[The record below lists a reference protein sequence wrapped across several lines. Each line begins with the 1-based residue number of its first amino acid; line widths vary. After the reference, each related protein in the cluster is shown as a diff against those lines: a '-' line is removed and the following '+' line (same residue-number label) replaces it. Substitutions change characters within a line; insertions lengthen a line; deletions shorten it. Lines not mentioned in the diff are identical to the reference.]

1 MADDKQIEALT
12 GTVAKLVAANAD
24 GAKTF
29 KENQKEQ
36 KQLRS
41 DAAKNLME
49 LRRLIR
55 NTDGTSKEGQTRLGG
70 QEMLEKFFKNSGF
83 QFVQDRSE
91 GRLDQFDF
99 ANTKGRTAINQAFD
113 TAKLESA
120 LAKVIQEAQLISDS
134 KKEGEEFTK
143 EEKER
148 LDTLQQI
155 ETMTRQALD
164 YQEQMADETALD
176 AFKKYFGTMGDFK
189 QFIGNLRDTRAG
201 KQVTKITDKVKDGF
215 AFIFDIIKF
224 GLVLF
229 GGLTALTGFMNGW
242 NKAFDWFGKNASFGD
257 MLASGLAGIV
267 QAFTGITDDKAK
279 GIAEN
284 AAFYINGVI
293 SFLKRIVAAFGNI
306 TGLRERQDGESFLG
320 DAALVVGSLLFMFG
334 PKGMIGSAIS
344 FLFKGFMAL
353 AGIIATAVG
362 FPVAAVVGIVAAI
375 GLVIAGI
382 IIYWEEIQAGLS
394 KGAQFISD
402 MYAKYIQPIFDTIKD
417 FFVGL
422 ANKAKEFFGGDT
434 AELTQAIDEGLVE
447 SEGFIGIGNN
457 KVNREMAEQASSEKL
472 KMLLKDADLSR
483 KDRRFVEDLLKS
495 RDIQAAGQGG
505 NVATANTMD
514 ETAAMKSEAD
524 ANRGGGDTAIVATT
538 NNNQSS
544 QTTNITPGGTN
555 TQPGASYAVTDGL
568 PAT

>member
-12 GTVAKLVAANAD
+12 GTVAKLVAANAND
-24 GAKTF
+24 AKTF

-36 KQLRS
+36 KELRQA
-41 DAAKNLME
+41 AAKNLKE
-49 LRRLIR
+49 LKQFIQGE
-55 NTDGTSKEGQTRLGG
+55 DSKGTRLGG

-91 GRLDQFDF
+91 GRFDQFDF
-99 ANTKGRTAINQAFD
+99 ADGTGRTGIGQAFD

-155 ETMTRQALD
+155 ETMTSQALE

-176 AFKKYFGTMGDFK
+176 AFKKYFGSMGDFK
-189 QFIGNLRDTRAG
+189 QFIGKLGGGAMDKAG
-201 KQVTKITDKVKDGF
+201 EVGTKISDKVKDGF
-215 AFIFDIIKF
+215 SFIFDIIKF

-229 GGLTALTGFMNGW
+229 GGLTALTGFMDGW
-242 NKAFDWFGKNASFGD
+242 NNAFEWFGENATFGD

-267 QAFTGITDDKAK
+267 QAFTGISDEEAK

-284 AAFYINGVI
+284 AAYYINGVI
-293 SFLKRIVAAFGNI
+293 SILKRIVAAFGNI
-306 TGLRERQDGESFLG
+306 TGLRDRQEGESLLG
-320 DAALVVGSLLFMFG
+320 DSALVIGSLLFMFG
-334 PKGMIGSAIS
+334 PKGMIGSAIG

-362 FPVAAVVGIVAAI
+362 IPVAAVVAIVVGI
-375 GLVIAGI
+375 GLIIAGI
-382 IIYWEEIQAGLS
+382 IYYWDEIKAGLS
-394 KGAQFISD
+394 SMGEFLSD
-402 MYAKYIQPIFDTIKD
+402 MYVKYIKPIVDTIKD

-422 ANKAKEFFGGDT
+422 YNKAKEFFGGDT
-434 AELTQAIDEGLVE
+434 AELTEAIDEGLVE
-447 SEGFIGIGNN
+447 AEGALGFGNN
-457 KVNREMAEQASSEKL
+457 KLNREMAEQASSEKL

-505 NVATANTMD
+505 NVATADTMD

-524 ANRGGGDTAIVATT
+524 ANKGGGDTAVIATT

-544 QTTNITPGGTN
+544 QTTNITPGGTD
-555 TQPGASYAVTDGL
+555 TQPGASYAVTDGM
-568 PAT
+568 PA

>member
-12 GTVAKLVAANAD
+12 GTVAKLVAANAND
-24 GAKTF
+24 AKTF

-36 KQLRS
+36 KELRQA
-41 DAAKNLME
+41 AAKNLKE
-49 LRRLIR
+49 LKQFIQGE
-55 NTDGTSKEGQTRLGG
+55 DSKGTRLGG

-91 GRLDQFDF
+91 GRFDQFDF
-99 ANTKGRTAINQAFD
+99 ADGTERTGIGQAFD

-155 ETMTRQALD
+155 ETMTSQALQ

-189 QFIGNLRDTRAG
+189 QFIGKLGDTRAG

-242 NKAFDWFGKNASFGD
+242 NKAFDWFGENATFGD

-267 QAFTGITDDKAK
+267 QAFTGISDEEAK
-279 GIAEN
+279 GIAET
-284 AAFYINGVI
+284 AAYYINGVI
-293 SFLKRIVAAFGNI
+293 SILKRIVAAFGNI
-306 TGLRERQDGESFLG
+306 TGLRDRQDGESFLG

-334 PKGMIGSAIS
+334 PKGMIGSAIG

-362 FPVAAVVGIVAAI
+362 IPVAAVVAIIAAI

-382 IIYWEEIQAGLS
+382 IIYWDEIKAGLS
-394 KGAQFISD
+394 SMGDFLSD
-402 MYAKYIQPIFDTIKD
+402 MYVKYIKPIVDTIKD

-422 ANKAKEFFGGDT
+422 YNKAKEFFGGDT
-434 AELTQAIDEGLVE
+434 AELTEAIDEGLVE
-447 SEGFIGIGNN
+447 AEGLAGFGNN
-457 KVNREMAEQASSEKL
+457 KLNREMAEQASSEKL

-505 NVATANTMD
+505 NQQTADTMD
-514 ETAAMKSEAD
+514 ETAALKSEAD
-524 ANRGGGDTAIVATT
+524 ANKGGGDTAVIATT

-544 QTTNITPGGTN
+544 QTTNITPGGTD
-555 TQPGASYAVTDGL
+555 TQPGASYAITDGM
-568 PAT
+568 PA

>member
-12 GTVAKLVAANAD
+12 GTVAKLVAANAND
-24 GAKTF
+24 AKTF

-36 KQLRS
+36 KELRQA
-41 DAAKNLME
+41 AAKNLKE
-49 LRRLIR
+49 LKQFIQGE
-55 NTDGTSKEGQTRLGG
+55 DSKGTRLGG

-91 GRLDQFDF
+91 GRFDQFDF
-99 ANTKGRTAINQAFD
+99 ANTKGRTEIGQAFD

-155 ETMTRQALD
+155 ETMTSQALQ

-189 QFIGNLRDTRAG
+189 QFIGNLRETRAG

-229 GGLTALTGFMNGW
+229 GGLTALTGFMDGW
-242 NKAFDWFGKNASFGD
+242 NNAFDWFGENATFGD

-267 QAFTGITDDKAK
+267 QAFTGISDEEAK
-279 GIAEN
+279 GIAET
-284 AAFYINGVI
+284 AAYYINGVI
-293 SFLKRIVAAFGNI
+293 SILKRIVAAFGNI
-306 TGLRERQDGESFLG
+306 TGLRDRQEGESLLG

-344 FLFKGFMAL
+344 FLFKGFMVL

-362 FPVAAVVGIVAAI
+362 IPVAAVVGIIAAI

-382 IIYWEEIQAGLS
+382 IIYWDEIKAGLS
-394 KGAQFISD
+394 SMGEFLSG
-402 MYAKYIQPIFDTIKD
+402 MYAEYIKPIVDFIKD

-422 ANKAKEFFGGDT
+422 YNKAKEYFGGDT
-434 AELTQAIDEGLVE
+434 AELTEAIDEGLVE
-447 SEGFIGIGNN
+447 AEGLAGFGNN
-457 KVNREMAEQASSEKL
+457 KLNREMAEQASSEKL

-505 NVATANTMD
+505 NQQTADTMD

-524 ANRGGGDTAIVATT
+524 ANKGGGDTAVIATT
-538 NNNQSS
+538 NNNQTS
-544 QTTNITPGGTN
+544 QTTNITPGGEN
-555 TQPGASYAVTDGL
+555 TQPGASYAVTDGM
-568 PAT
+568 PA

>member
-12 GTVAKLVAANAD
+12 GTVAKLVAANAND
-24 GAKTF
+24 AKTF

-36 KQLRS
+36 KELRQA
-41 DAAKNLME
+41 AAKNLKE
-49 LRRLIR
+49 LKQFIQGE
-55 NTDGTSKEGQTRLGG
+55 DSKGTRLGG

-91 GRLDQFDF
+91 GRFDQFDF
-99 ANTKGRTAINQAFD
+99 ANTKGRTEIGQAFD

-155 ETMTRQALD
+155 ETMTSQALQ

-189 QFIGNLRDTRAG
+189 QFIGNLRETRAG

-229 GGLTALTGFMNGW
+229 GGLTALTGFMDGW
-242 NKAFDWFGKNASFGD
+242 NNAFDWFGENATFGD

-267 QAFTGITDDKAK
+267 QAFTGISDEEAK
-279 GIAEN
+279 GIAET
-284 AAFYINGVI
+284 AAYYINGVI
-293 SFLKRIVAAFGNI
+293 SILKRIVAAFGNI
-306 TGLRERQDGESFLG
+306 TGLRDRQEGESLLG

-344 FLFKGFMAL
+344 FLFKGFMVL

-362 FPVAAVVGIVAAI
+362 IPVAAVVGIIAAI

-382 IIYWEEIQAGLS
+382 IIYWDEIKAGLS
-394 KGAQFISD
+394 SMGEFLSG
-402 MYAKYIQPIFDTIKD
+402 MYAEYIKPIVDFIKD

-422 ANKAKEFFGGDT
+422 YNKAKEYFGGDT
-434 AELTQAIDEGLVE
+434 AELTEAIDEGLVE
-447 SEGFIGIGNN
+447 AEGLAGFGNN
-457 KVNREMAEQASSEKL
+457 KLNREMAEQASSEKL

-505 NVATANTMD
+505 NQQTADTMD

-524 ANRGGGDTAIVATT
+524 ANIGGGDTAVIATT
-538 NNNQSS
+538 NNNQTS
-544 QTTNITPGGTN
+544 QTTNITPGGTD
-555 TQPGASYAVTDGL
+555 TQPGASYAVTDGM
-568 PAT
+568 PA

>member
-12 GTVAKLVAANAD
+12 GTVAKLVAANAND
-24 GAKTF
+24 AKTF

-36 KQLRS
+36 KELRQA
-41 DAAKNLME
+41 AAKNLKE
-49 LRRLIR
+49 LKQFIQGE
-55 NTDGTSKEGQTRLGG
+55 DSKGTRLGG

-91 GRLDQFDF
+91 GRFDQFDF
-99 ANTKGRTAINQAFD
+99 ANTKGRTEINQAFD

-120 LAKVIQEAQLISDS
+120 LAKVIQEAQLIADS

-155 ETMTRQALD
+155 ETMTSQALE

-176 AFKKYFGTMGDFK
+176 AFQKYFGTMGDFK
-189 QFIGNLRDTRAG
+189 QFIGNLGDTRAG

-229 GGLTALTGFMNGW
+229 GGLTALTGFIDGW
-242 NKAFDWFGKNASFGD
+242 NNAFDWFGDNASFGD

-267 QAFTGITDDKAK
+267 QAFTGITDEEAK

-293 SFLKRIVAAFGNI
+293 DFLKRIVAAFGNI

-320 DAALVVGSLLFMFG
+320 DAALVIGSLLFMFG

-344 FLFKGFMAL
+344 FLFKGFMLL

-362 FPVAAVVGIVAAI
+362 IPVAAVVGIIVAI

-382 IIYWEEIQAGLS
+382 IIYWDEIKQGLKDFGNWVS
-394 KGAQFISD
+394 N
-402 MYAKYIQPIFDTIKD
+402 MYQEYIAPIFAALGE
-417 FFVGL
+417 FFGAV
-422 ANKAKEFFGGDT
+422 ADKVRKFFGGDS
-434 AELTQAIDEGLVE
+434 AEFDELVE
-447 SEGFIGIGNN
+447 AGVVDDGYFSDSIDR
-457 KVNREMAEQASSEKL
+457 KKAEKASAAQLQTILDE
-472 KMLLKDADLSR
+472 ADQLGEEDQQFLR
-483 KDRRFVEDLLKS
+483 DLIAAKGGVEP
-495 RDIQAAGQGG
+495 AGQGE

-524 ANRGGGDTAIVATT
+524 ANKGGGDTAVITTT
-538 NNNQSS
+538 NNNQTS
-544 QTTNITPGGTN
+544 QTTNITPGGTD
-555 TQPGASYAVTDGL
+555 TQPGASYAVTDGM
-568 PAT
+568 PA

>member
-12 GTVAKLVAANAD
+12 GTVAKLVAANAND
-24 GAKTF
+24 AKTF

-36 KQLRS
+36 KELRQA
-41 DAAKNLME
+41 AAKNLKE
-49 LRRLIR
+49 LKQFIQGQ
-55 NTDGTSKEGQTRLGG
+55 DSKGTRLGG

-91 GRLDQFDF
+91 GRFDQFDF
-99 ANTKGRTAINQAFD
+99 ADGTERTGIGQAFD

-155 ETMTRQALD
+155 ETMTSQALQ

-189 QFIGNLRDTRAG
+189 QFIGKLGDTRAG

-242 NKAFDWFGKNASFGD
+242 NKAFDWFGENATFGD

-267 QAFTGITDDKAK
+267 QAFTGISDEEAK

-284 AAFYINGVI
+284 AAYYINGI
-293 SFLKRIVAAFGNI
+293 LGFLGRIVAAFGNI
-306 TGLRERQDGESFLG
+306 TGLREREEGESLLG
-320 DAALVVGSLLFMFG
+320 DSALVLGSLLFMFG
-334 PKGMIGSAIS
+334 PKGMIGSAIGL
-344 FLFKGFMAL
+344 LFKGFMAL
-353 AGIIATAVG
+353 AGIVATAVG
-362 FPVAAVVGIVAAI
+362 IPVAAVVAIVVGI
-375 GLVIAGI
+375 GLIIAGI
-382 IIYWEEIQAGLS
+382 IYYWDEIKAGLS
-394 KGAQFISD
+394 SMGEFLSD
-402 MYAKYIQPIFDTIKD
+402 MYVKYIKPIVDTIKD

-422 ANKAKEFFGGDT
+422 YNKAKEFFGGDT

-447 SEGFIGIGNN
+447 AEGLAGFGNN
-457 KVNREMAEQASSEKL
+457 KLNREMAEQASSEKL

-505 NVATANTMD
+505 NQQTADTMD
-514 ETAAMKSEAD
+514 ETAALKSEAD
-524 ANRGGGDTAIVATT
+524 ANKGGGDTAVIATT

-544 QTTNITPGGTN
+544 QTTNITPGGTD
-555 TQPGASYAVTDGL
+555 TQPGASYAITDGM
-568 PAT
+568 PA

>member
-176 AFKKYFGTMGDFK
+176 AFKKYFGT
-189 QFIGNLRDTRAG
+189 
-201 KQVTKITDKVKDGF
+201 
-215 AFIFDIIKF
+215 
-224 GLVLF
+224 
-229 GGLTALTGFMNGW
+229 
-242 NKAFDWFGKNASFGD
+242 
-257 MLASGLAGIV
+257 
-267 QAFTGITDDKAK
+267 
-279 GIAEN
+279 
-284 AAFYINGVI
+284 
-293 SFLKRIVAAFGNI
+293 
-306 TGLRERQDGESFLG
+306 
-320 DAALVVGSLLFMFG
+320 
-334 PKGMIGSAIS
+334 
-344 FLFKGFMAL
+344 
-353 AGIIATAVG
+353 
-362 FPVAAVVGIVAAI
+362 
-375 GLVIAGI
+375 
-382 IIYWEEIQAGLS
+382 
-394 KGAQFISD
+394 
-402 MYAKYIQPIFDTIKD
+402 
-417 FFVGL
+417 
-422 ANKAKEFFGGDT
+422 
-434 AELTQAIDEGLVE
+434 
-447 SEGFIGIGNN
+447 
-457 KVNREMAEQASSEKL
+457 
-472 KMLLKDADLSR
+472 
-483 KDRRFVEDLLKS
+483 
-495 RDIQAAGQGG
+495 
-505 NVATANTMD
+505 
-514 ETAAMKSEAD
+514 
-524 ANRGGGDTAIVATT
+524 
-538 NNNQSS
+538 
-544 QTTNITPGGTN
+544 
-555 TQPGASYAVTDGL
+555 
-568 PAT
+568 